1 MKRAIGIA
9 VPIMLVLIL
18 AGCAQ
23 TEALPVENTS
33 SLQVIV
39 SRETSDY
46 TAEQEH
52 QPISFSESEEQ
63 FVRTEES
70 GNVQAD
76 FPEQSAE
83 DAPSIVEVPLEQTQ
97 PETEPEVELT
107 PTSSAEEP
115 KQQPSETQQ
124 PEEEPEPEPETPVQP
139 AVPPSYEEPS
149 DEPAEE
155 QIQEPVTEPEP
166 VFDIN
171 CWIAFAQGHAQQI
184 GLNLSADATA
194 CWDNPITAGAHCKY
208 LERDITDRLNRYSRD
223 EEITDV
229 WIWTESRSD
238 GSYDLFIGYA

>member
-18 AGCAQ
+18 VGCAQ

-63 FVRTEES
+63 FVCTEES
-70 GNVQAD
+70 RNVQAD
-76 FPEQSAE
+76 FPELDAV
-83 DAPSIVEVPLEQTQ
+83 DAPIIVEVPLEPTH
-97 PETEPEVELT
+97 PETGPEVELT
-107 PTSSAEEP
+107 PTPSAEEP

-124 PEEEPEPEPETPVQP
+124 PEEEPEPEPETPVQL
-139 AVPPSYEEPS
+139 AEPPSYEEPS
-149 DEPAEE
+149 DKPAEE
-155 QIQEPVTEPEP
+155 QILVPVTEPDP

-171 CWIAFAQGHAQQI
+171 YWIAFAQGYAQQI

-194 CWDNPITAGAHCKY
+194 CWDNPITAGTHCKY

-229 WIWTESRSD
+229 WIWAESRSD
-238 GSYDLFIGYA
+238 GSFDLFIGYA